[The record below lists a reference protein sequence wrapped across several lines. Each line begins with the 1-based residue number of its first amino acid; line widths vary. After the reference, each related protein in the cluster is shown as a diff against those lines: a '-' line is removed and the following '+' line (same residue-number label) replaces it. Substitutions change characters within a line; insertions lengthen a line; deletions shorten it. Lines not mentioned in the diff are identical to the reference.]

1 MTEPMTIELPP
12 EALKAL
18 EKDGIVVM
26 PKAVHPSVQKAV
38 LDTIAFKMFG
48 PRMKPT
54 FQYRCLMYSSFTALN
69 IGRKIP

>member
-1 MTEPMTIELPP
+1 MTEPLTIELPP

-18 EKDGIVVM
+18 EKDGVVVM

-38 LDTIAFKMFG
+38 LDTLAFKMFG

-54 FQYRCLMYSSFTALN
+54 LRYRCLLYVSFLALN
-69 IGRKIP
+69 AGRR